1 MLRSQA
7 KRKKRPRKA
16 TTLAVPSAPR
26 SGSVAQQQPGAAVP
40 PRASDLCDRHI
51 QHEPVLQI

>member
-16 TTLAVPSAPR
+16 TTLAVPSATH
-26 SGSVAQQQPGAAVP
+26 SGSVVQQQPGTAVP
-40 PRASDLCDRHI
+40 PRASDLCDGHI
-51 QHEPVLQI
+51 QHEPILQI